1 MKASTSVESGMSMKD
16 QDFIDLGNRTKPST
30 STRASTS
37 IIVTSASLL
46 FVTLIAAACAT
57 SSNSMN
63 TSGSKGGSAAATEN
77 SELSGSQ
84 LWGQTCGLCHN
95 APSPKDYSDSNW
107 EVAVMHMRVQARLT
121 GEEERKIVQFLKA
134 SN

>member
-1 MKASTSVESGMSMKD
+1 MKSHNNTIKASTSI
-16 QDFIDLGNRTKPST
+16 Q
-30 STRASTS
+30 
-37 IIVTSASLL
+37 VTSAAMLL
-46 FVTLIAAACAT
+46 VSLIAAACAT
-57 SSNSMN
+57 SSSSMN
-63 TSGSKGGSAAATEN
+63 ASDGKGTAATAQG

-95 APSPKDYSDSNW
+95 APSPKDYSDANW